1 MVDLTT
7 LEFTRLHVPF
17 YCYHIDIYND
27 YLGPHFSLDILLRVY
42 MIHTFPPSP
51 SPPKTEKLMSLPLA
65 SAQMIRAAQDIVPA
79 ENTAKKDRS
88 SSLVSRN
95 VTIGT
100 HRTSIRLEPDMWNGL
115 REICRR
121 EHVTIHDIATV
132 VAIRKP
138 LNSSLTAAI
147 RVFVMAY
154 FRAAATEE
162 GHSRAGHGPGG
173 SFMDSLMHRRSEEQ
187 DNFAPPGGN
196 GRSGRVWPR

>member
-1 MVDLTT
+1 MTPSLAYAQTV
-7 LEFTRLHVPF
+7 RSMQQ
-17 YCYHIDIYND
+17 ND
-27 YLGPHFSLDILLRVY
+27 DSN
-42 MIHTFPPSP
+42 
-51 SPPKTEKLMSLPLA
+51 EE
-65 SAQMIRAAQDIVPA
+65 SARK
-79 ENTAKKDRS
+79 ER

-132 VAIRKP
+132 VAVRKP
-138 LNSSLTAAI
+138 MNSSLTAAI

-187 DNFAPPGGN
+187 DNMMAASN
-196 GRSGRVWPR
+196 GRQGRPWISR

>member
-1 MVDLTT
+1 MTATT
-7 LEFTRLHVPF
+7 SATTASRS
-17 YCYHIDIYND
+17 
-27 YLGPHFSLDILLRVY
+27 GPL
-42 MIHTFPPSP
+42 PSVC
-51 SPPKTEKLMSLPLA
+51 KE
-65 SAQMIRAAQDIVPA
+65 R
-79 ENTAKKDRS
+79 

-95 VTIGT
+95 VTIGS

-132 VAIRKP
+132 VSSRKP
-138 LNSSLTAAI
+138 SNSSLTAAI

-173 SFMDSLMHRRSEEQ
+173 SFMESLMHKRSEDQ
-187 DNFAPPGGN
+187 DNLVSIGN
-196 GRSGRVWPR
+196 NRLGRAWATR